1 MTAMA
6 APTDGPEIGTG
17 RVWIGKIFLVLAL
30 AWFGG
35 VFYFMRPDQ
44 PHMTL
49 RPTPVVTLPDG
60 TTHKV
65 YLPSEILGSDAGWVE
80 GVDVKHQYT
89 VGDFVRRPMIKFM
102 IIAIGPIFSGLVGSF
117 LWLAIAEWRVRRRY
131 PSSYESLF

>member
-6 APTDGPEIGTG
+6 APTEGPEIGTG

-35 VFYFMRPDQ
+35 VFYVMRPDQ
-44 PHMTL
+44 PHMAL
-49 RPTPVVTLPDG
+49 RPTPVITLADG

-65 YLPSEILGSDAGWVE
+65 YLPSEVFGADAGWFE
-80 GVDVKHQYT
+80 PVDVKHQYT
-89 VGDFVRRPMIKFM
+89 AWDFMRRPMIRFL
-102 IIAIGPIFSGLVGSF
+102 IIAVGPIFTALVGAF
-117 LWLAIAEWRVRRRY
+117 LWLAVAEWRVRRRY